1 MIKGEWTDRYKQGE
15 DTPLLNRLLT
25 ADDVDPIALMG
36 EDGKE
41 LKFEQ
46 CATIPYE
53 GVLYAVLHPITKIE
67 GIGEDECLVF
77 RYEQKDGE
85 EIFCLEEDED
95 VANEVYNAYIE
106 MINEADEDEE

>member
-15 DTPLLNRLLT
+15 DTPLLNRLMD
-25 ADDVDPIALMG
+25 AQDREPVVMAG
-36 EDGKE
+36 EDGKDLE
-41 LKFEQ
+41 FEQ
-46 CATIPYE
+46 CASIPYN
-53 GVLYAVLHPITKIE
+53 GYLYVVFHPITPIE
-67 GIGEDECLVF
+67 GIGEDECVVF

>member
-1 MIKGEWTDRYKQGE
+1 MKQGE
-15 DTPLLNRLLT
+15 WFDNYEKGEHTPLLNRLLT
-25 ADDVDPIALMG
+25 DDDVDPIELMG

-67 GIGEDECLVF
+67 GIGEDECVIF
-77 RYEQKDGE
+77 RYEQRDGE
-85 EIFCLEEDED
+85 EIFRVEEDED
-95 VANEVYNAYIE
+95 LAQAVYDVYLELLEEANGD
-106 MINEADEDEE
+106 DE